1 MPPGPPL
8 ALFQC
13 CSSGFWA
20 VWACSVQAQFG
31 AVGPPALAPMDAPTV
46 TRAPG
51 RAPLLQLLRSLFGLL
66 RGTREPHMEG
76 QELGAVGDSSGP
88 GELAGQQHPHWEPW
102 EGESMEPLLGELS
115 LAGSLG
121 SSSSRSC
128 VTLSTSD
135 MEMAVASDGGDSPA
149 GSPARQ
155 RAGLAGEE
163 GTAMLETFS
172 SKALETDGLL
182 QGPGADGEDVT
193 SSASPEL
200 MFSMD
205 FDTEWEKEQLLKAD
219 EAAGSPKAELSS
231 WNRLFNVNR
240 LRGSSHKYGAPGRL
254 MEPESKEQPLSD
266 AANPSAAALGERRS
280 KRNPLAALGEAGNGG
295 EQAEQEP
302 LEKAE
307 VQLPGAVGSSP

>member
-1 MPPGPPL
+1 
-8 ALFQC
+8 
-13 CSSGFWA
+13 
-20 VWACSVQAQFG
+20 
-31 AVGPPALAPMDAPTV
+31 MDAPTV

-155 RAGLAGEE
+155 RADLAGEE

-172 SKALETDGLL
+172 SKALET
-182 QGPGADGEDVT
+182 
-193 SSASPEL
+193 
-200 MFSMD
+200 
-205 FDTEWEKEQLLKAD
+205 
-219 EAAGSPKAELSS
+219 
-231 WNRLFNVNR
+231 
-240 LRGSSHKYGAPGRL
+240 
-254 MEPESKEQPLSD
+254 
-266 AANPSAAALGERRS
+266 
-280 KRNPLAALGEAGNGG
+280 
-295 EQAEQEP
+295 
-302 LEKAE
+302 
-307 VQLPGAVGSSP
+307 

>member
-1 MPPGPPL
+1 
-8 ALFQC
+8 
-13 CSSGFWA
+13 
-20 VWACSVQAQFG
+20 
-31 AVGPPALAPMDAPTV
+31 
-46 TRAPG
+46 
-51 RAPLLQLLRSLFGLL
+51 
-66 RGTREPHMEG
+66 
-76 QELGAVGDSSGP
+76 
-88 GELAGQQHPHWEPW
+88 
-102 EGESMEPLLGELS
+102 MEPLLGELS

-135 MEMAVASDGGDSPA
+135 MEMAVASDGGGSPA

-205 FDTEWEKEQLLKAD
+205 FDTEWEKEQLLKVRRPREAD
-219 EAAGSPKAELSS
+219 GAGKQGAAS
-231 WNRLFNVNR
+231 
-240 LRGSSHKYGAPGRL
+240 
-254 MEPESKEQPLSD
+254 
-266 AANPSAAALGERRS
+266 
-280 KRNPLAALGEAGNGG
+280 
-295 EQAEQEP
+295 
-302 LEKAE
+302 
-307 VQLPGAVGSSP
+307 